1 MFVAFWFSFI
11 SLILLGAAVA
21 CVSTDPDNIKNVPF
35 FTGVLTVDKADGTT
49 AELDVYAGL
58 KRVVIEGC
66 DLGAQCPPQT
76 TAWDSVNCD
85 QYFNNCNA
93 CADASLGSVTMV
105 IMSFVTQIPQCT
117 GDLGRSMGELFYE
130 LSSYRRCFVSHV
142 VVFFVARGYIFTNS
156 QSNTIFTVRKR
167 KFHALLLQ
175 LSNNKL

>member
-66 DLGAQCPPQT
+66 DLGALCPPQT

-85 QYFNNCNA
+85 QYFNNCGA

-117 GDLGRSMGELFYE
+117 GDLGRSVGKCPLLLLEFP
-130 LSSYRRCFVSHV
+130 
-142 VVFFVARGYIFTNS
+142 I
-156 QSNTIFTVRKR
+156 
-167 KFHALLLQ
+167 ALLATSHYTIMYYLIFR
-175 LSNNKL
+175 